1 MKRRIV
7 CVGSIVQDE
16 VYHLDALPT
25 AGIKM
30 DAHRVE
36 DRFGGPAATAAVAIS
51 QLGGVA
57 SFWGRVGRDAT
68 GDAALAA
75 LKAGGVDCSGVAVI
89 EGGRTRRAVIIV
101 DRNGER
107 CIVTYR
113 RGLADQASL
122 LPDDPLD
129 DVALLLGDSRWP
141 IGADVAIGR
150 ARAKGIP
157 TVVDVDGG
165 DRALTQRLVE
175 QSDHVIFSS
184 EGLRDYAGDGSPAD
198 QLMTLPMREGQIL
211 AVTRGSAGS
220 VWRLGKEV
228 VSVPAFAVKVEDT
241 TGCGDVFHGAYAFA
255 IAEGMTPLAAARFSA
270 AAAALK
276 AQRGRGWLGMPDR
289 TAVDVLLHDVS
300 GV

>member
-16 VYHLDALPT
+16 VYHMETLPS

-30 DAHRVE
+30 DAQRVE
-36 DRFGGPAATAAVAIS
+36 DRFGGPAATAAVAIA
-51 QLGGVA
+51 QLGGVS

-68 GDAALAA
+68 GDVALAA
-75 LKAGGVDCSGVAVI
+75 LRSSGVDCSGVAI
-89 EGGRTRRAVIIV
+89 IDGGRTRRAVVMV
-101 DRNGER
+101 DGKGER

-113 RGLADQASL
+113 KGLADQASL

-129 DVALLLGDSRWP
+129 DVGVLLGDSRWP
-141 IGADVAIGR
+141 VGAQAAVVR

-157 TVVDVDGG
+157 TVVDIDGG
-165 DRALTQRLVE
+165 DRAMTERLVG
-175 QSDHVIFSS
+175 QSDHAIFSS
-184 EGLRDYAGDGSPAD
+184 EGLRDYAGEGSPAD
-198 QLMTLPMREGQIL
+198 QLMGLPQAPGQIL

-220 VWRLGKEV
+220 VWRIGREV
-228 VSVPAFAVKVEDT
+228 VTVPAFAVKVEDT
-241 TGCGDVFHGAYAFA
+241 TGCGDVFHGAYALA
-255 IAEGMTPLAAARFSA
+255 ISEGMPPLTAARFSA

-289 TAVDVLLHDVS
+289 AAVDALFRS
-300 GV
+300 

>member
-16 VYHLDALPT
+16 VYHMETLPS

-30 DAHRVE
+30 DASRVE
-36 DRFGGPAATAAVAIS
+36 DRFGGPAATAAVAIA
-51 QLGGVA
+51 QLGGTA

-75 LKAGGVDCSGVAVI
+75 LKAGGVDTSGVAVI
-89 EGGRTRRAVIIV
+89 EGGRTRRAVVMV
-101 DRNGER
+101 DGNGER

-122 LPDDPLD
+122 LPSDPLD
-129 DVALLLGDSRWP
+129 DVAMLLGDSRWP
-141 IGADVAIGR
+141 IGADAAIAR

-165 DRALTQRLVE
+165 DRAMTERLVV
-175 QSDHVIFSS
+175 QADHVIFSA
-184 EGLRDYAGDGSPAD
+184 EGLKDYAGEGSAAD
-198 QLMTLPMREGQIL
+198 RLMSLPMRDGQVM

-220 VWRLGKEV
+220 VWRVADAV
-228 VSVPAFAVKVEDT
+228 VTVPAIQVKVEDT
-241 TGCGDVFHGAYAFA
+241 TGCGDVFHGAYALA
-255 IAEGMTPLAAARFSA
+255 ISEKMTTLAAARFA
-270 AAAALK
+270 TAAAALK
-276 AQRGRGWLGMPDR
+276 AERGRGWLGMPGR
-289 TAVDVLLHDVS
+289 AAVAAILRAS
-300 GV
+300 AA